1 MEAVKV
7 REELSE
13 YLDGLQE
20 QMPLAFWKLAEIFK
34 YQVFELCE
42 EPEEKE
48 EESGKSYLIPYMM
61 NDAIEDYLVLENCRM
76 VGEVAAEEQAGGLE
90 LSARISGKEGA
101 YVLVVRQKSLL
112 HGEETVFTL
121 HFEKIRE
128 SRTCYQYHEIGH
140 FWMEGQEQ
148 WRRLVYMAGTIY
160 DKFAYVGE
168 EVCTEGELELLKLVE
183 FAPFRNWSPV
193 RESLEE
199 KYPATYEGIA
209 CMEQFAAM
217 AQDRGYLALLR
228 LYRRFPSRSL
238 ERWLTRALT
247 DPSREQ
253 LYETILQAVEA
264 ESGTYEKRDY
274 GTAFHQKIA
283 EKRKQAEQKLIRAGF
298 TGTYPEYHRGEFEV
312 IILEE
317 HPFTVMEWD
326 HFQFRIYYMVSQVK
340 RQTTIGRNCHRQARN
355 RGFFRGRGRN
365 SWIFTED
372 GKNVADRI
380 RKKM

>member
-1 MEAVKV
+1 M

-20 QMPLAFWKLAEIFK
+20 HMPLAFWKLAEIFQ

-42 EPEEKE
+42 EPVEKK
-48 EESGKSYLIPYMM
+48 EESGKIYLIPYMM
-61 NDAIEDYLVLENCRM
+61 NDAIEDYLILENCRM
-76 VGEVAAEEQAGGLE
+76 VGEAVKEEQVGRME
-90 LSARISGKEGA
+90 LSARISGGEGA
-101 YVLVVRQKSLL
+101 YVLVVRQKILSS
-112 HGEETVFTL
+112 GEENVFTL

-128 SRTCYQYHEIGH
+128 CRTCYQYHEIGH

-168 EVCTEGELELLKLVE
+168 DVCTEGELELLRLAE

-199 KYPATYEGIA
+199 KYPATYEGID
-209 CMEQFAAM
+209 CMEQFAEM
-217 AQDRGYLALLR
+217 AKDHRYLLLLR
-228 LYRRFPSRSL
+228 LYRRFPSRFL
-238 ERWLTRALT
+238 EQWLTKALT
-247 DPSREQ
+247 SPNREQ
-253 LYETILQAVEA
+253 LYEIILRAMEA
-264 ESGTYEKRDY
+264 ESATYAKRDY
-274 GTAFHQKIA
+274 GTAFHREIE
-283 EKRKQAEQKLIRAGF
+283 EKRRQAEQRLIREGF
-298 TGTYPEYHRGEFEV
+298 AGTYPKYHRGELE
-312 IILEE
+312 IIIVEE

-340 RQTTIGRNCHRQARN
+340 RQTKCCNQVRN
-355 RGFFRGRGRN
+355 RGFFRGRGRK

-372 GKNVADRI
+372 GENVADRI
-380 RKKM
+380 RKKR

>member
-1 MEAVKV
+1 
-7 REELSE
+7 
-13 YLDGLQE
+13 
-20 QMPLAFWKLAEIFK
+20 
-34 YQVFELCE
+34 
-42 EPEEKE
+42 
-48 EESGKSYLIPYMM
+48 
-61 NDAIEDYLVLENCRM
+61 M

-112 HGEETVFTL
+112 HGEETMFTL

-168 EVCTEGELELLKLVE
+168 EVCTEGELELLRLVE
-183 FAPFRNWSPV
+183 FAP
-193 RESLEE
+193 
-199 KYPATYEGIA
+199 
-209 CMEQFAAM
+209 M

-228 LYRRFPSRSL
+228 LYRRFPSRFL

-274 GTAFHQKIA
+274 GAAFHQKIA

>member
-1 MEAVKV
+1 MEEVKV

-48 EESGKSYLIPYMM
+48 EESGKSYFIPYMM

-168 EVCTEGELELLKLVE
+168 EVCTEGELELLRLVE

-209 CMEQFAAM
+209 CMEQFAVM

-228 LYRRFPSRSL
+228 LYRRFPSRFL

-247 DPSREQ
+247 DSSREQ
-253 LYETILQAVEA
+253 L
-264 ESGTYEKRDY
+264 
-274 GTAFHQKIA
+274 
-283 EKRKQAEQKLIRAGF
+283 
-298 TGTYPEYHRGEFEV
+298 
-312 IILEE
+312 
-317 HPFTVMEWD
+317 
-326 HFQFRIYYMVSQVK
+326 
-340 RQTTIGRNCHRQARN
+340 
-355 RGFFRGRGRN
+355 
-365 SWIFTED
+365 
-372 GKNVADRI
+372 
-380 RKKM
+380 

>member
-1 MEAVKV
+1 M
-7 REELSE
+7 
-13 YLDGLQE
+13 
-20 QMPLAFWKLAEIFK
+20 
-34 YQVFELCE
+34 
-42 EPEEKE
+42 
-48 EESGKSYLIPYMM
+48 
-61 NDAIEDYLVLENCRM
+61 
-76 VGEVAAEEQAGGLE
+76 
-90 LSARISGKEGA
+90 
-101 YVLVVRQKSLL
+101 
-112 HGEETVFTL
+112 
-121 HFEKIRE
+121 
-128 SRTCYQYHEIGH
+128 
-140 FWMEGQEQ
+140 
-148 WRRLVYMAGTIY
+148 
-160 DKFAYVGE
+160 
-168 EVCTEGELELLKLVE
+168 
-183 FAPFRNWSPV
+183 
-193 RESLEE
+193 
-199 KYPATYEGIA
+199 
-209 CMEQFAAM
+209 
-217 AQDRGYLALLR
+217 ALLR
-228 LYRRFPSRSL
+228 LYRRFPSRFL

-274 GTAFHQKIA
+274 GAAFHQKIA
-283 EKRKQAEQKLIRAGF
+283 EKRKKAEQKLIRAGF

-340 RQTTIGRNCHRQARN
+340 RQTTIGRNCRQARN

>member
-1 MEAVKV
+1 
-7 REELSE
+7 
-13 YLDGLQE
+13 
-20 QMPLAFWKLAEIFK
+20 
-34 YQVFELCE
+34 
-42 EPEEKE
+42 
-48 EESGKSYLIPYMM
+48 
-61 NDAIEDYLVLENCRM
+61 
-76 VGEVAAEEQAGGLE
+76 
-90 LSARISGKEGA
+90 
-101 YVLVVRQKSLL
+101 
-112 HGEETVFTL
+112 
-121 HFEKIRE
+121 
-128 SRTCYQYHEIGH
+128 
-140 FWMEGQEQ
+140 
-148 WRRLVYMAGTIY
+148 MAGTIY

-168 EVCTEGELELLKLVE
+168 EVCTEGELELLRLVE

-298 TGTYPEYHRGEFEV
+298 TGTYPGIIGESLRSSFWRS
-312 IILEE
+312 ILL
-317 HPFTVMEWD
+317 
-326 HFQFRIYYMVSQVK
+326 R
-340 RQTTIGRNCHRQARN
+340 
-355 RGFFRGRGRN
+355 
-365 SWIFTED
+365 
-372 GKNVADRI
+372 
-380 RKKM
+380 

>member
-1 MEAVKV
+1 M
-7 REELSE
+7 
-13 YLDGLQE
+13 
-20 QMPLAFWKLAEIFK
+20 
-34 YQVFELCE
+34 
-42 EPEEKE
+42 
-48 EESGKSYLIPYMM
+48 
-61 NDAIEDYLVLENCRM
+61 
-76 VGEVAAEEQAGGLE
+76 
-90 LSARISGKEGA
+90 
-101 YVLVVRQKSLL
+101 
-112 HGEETVFTL
+112 
-121 HFEKIRE
+121 
-128 SRTCYQYHEIGH
+128 
-140 FWMEGQEQ
+140 
-148 WRRLVYMAGTIY
+148 
-160 DKFAYVGE
+160 
-168 EVCTEGELELLKLVE
+168 
-183 FAPFRNWSPV
+183 
-193 RESLEE
+193 
-199 KYPATYEGIA
+199 
-209 CMEQFAAM
+209 
-217 AQDRGYLALLR
+217 ALLR

-340 RQTTIGRNCHRQARN
+340 RQTTIGKNCHRQARN

-372 GKNVADRI
+372 GKMLQTESEKRCKIEKQNKKKTDRE
-380 RKKM
+380 KTEKEQ

>member
-1 MEAVKV
+1 MEEVKV

-48 EESGKSYLIPYMM
+48 EESGKSYFIPYMM

-168 EVCTEGELELLKLVE
+168 EVCTEGELELH
-183 FAPFRNWSPV
+183 FGIGPRY
-193 RESLEE
+193 ESRW
-199 KYPATYEGIA
+199 KKNI
-209 CMEQFAAM
+209 
-217 AQDRGYLALLR
+217 LR
-228 LYRRFPSRSL
+228 LMKELHVWSSL
-238 ERWLTRALT
+238 RQWHRIEDIWHCF
-247 DPSREQ
+247 
-253 LYETILQAVEA
+253 VC
-264 ESGTYEKRDY
+264 
-274 GTAFHQKIA
+274 TADFHQDFWN
-283 EKRKQAEQKLIRAGF
+283 G
-298 TGTYPEYHRGEFEV
+298 G
-312 IILEE
+312 
-317 HPFTVMEWD
+317 
-326 HFQFRIYYMVSQVK
+326 
-340 RQTTIGRNCHRQARN
+340 
-355 RGFFRGRGRN
+355 
-365 SWIFTED
+365 
-372 GKNVADRI
+372 
-380 RKKM
+380 

>member
-1 MEAVKV
+1 M

-76 VGEVAAEEQAGGLE
+76 VGEVAVEEQAGGLE

-140 FWMEGQEQ
+140 FGWKDRSSGGGLSIWQERSMTNLRMWEKKSVQ
-148 WRRLVYMAGTIY
+148 
-160 DKFAYVGE
+160 KE
-168 EVCTEGELELLKLVE
+168 
-183 FAPFRNWSPV
+183 NWN
-193 RESLEE
+193 
-199 KYPATYEGIA
+199 
-209 CMEQFAAM
+209 F
-217 AQDRGYLALLR
+217 
-228 LYRRFPSRSL
+228 
-238 ERWLTRALT
+238 
-247 DPSREQ
+247 
-253 LYETILQAVEA
+253 
-264 ESGTYEKRDY
+264 
-274 GTAFHQKIA
+274 
-283 EKRKQAEQKLIRAGF
+283 
-298 TGTYPEYHRGEFEV
+298 
-312 IILEE
+312 
-317 HPFTVMEWD
+317 
-326 HFQFRIYYMVSQVK
+326 
-340 RQTTIGRNCHRQARN
+340 
-355 RGFFRGRGRN
+355 
-365 SWIFTED
+365 
-372 GKNVADRI
+372 
-380 RKKM
+380 